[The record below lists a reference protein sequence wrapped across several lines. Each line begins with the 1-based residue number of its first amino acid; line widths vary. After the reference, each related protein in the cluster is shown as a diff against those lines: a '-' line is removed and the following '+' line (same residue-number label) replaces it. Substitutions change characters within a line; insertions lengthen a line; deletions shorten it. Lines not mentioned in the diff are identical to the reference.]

1 MNFNLFLHYTGAVNR
16 GKHKEAVIRFGSGMG
31 MRALLESQRQGCVGL
46 TKGKGANMCLGGR
59 CMRAHTSSSHH
70 IWCARSGGKGCGGVA
85 RDGAGMREEGGSQ
98 NVLHQTEELKDIRD
112 HL

>member
-31 MRALLESQRQGCVGL
+31 MRALLESQRQGCGGL

-70 IWCARSGGKGCGGVA
+70 IWCARTGGKGCGGVA
-85 RDGAGMREEGGSQ
+85 RDGAGTGLKNPALLVSTLCCFSQ
-98 NVLHQTEELKDIRD
+98 ENILRT
-112 HL
+112 